1 MKFYFVIAVAIS
13 AFKLSAGDV
22 PSTAQLIL
30 KNGDKRVGTY
40 ISSHDGFETSS
51 YWIEGPAGL
60 LFIDTQFLPS
70 AAEEALTWAEG
81 STGKKVELAIVLHP
95 NPDKFNG
102 TGLYKKRGIKVVTSD
117 QVLKHIPHVHEI
129 RTKAFFE
136 RYRPDYP
143 TTLVMPDS
151 FGNATKEISAGGVT
165 VTAHVLGRGCSEAH
179 VVVEFENHLFP
190 GDLITNGNHAWLELG
205 LVDEWLKRLEE
216 IQAME
221 PEFIHPG
228 RGPTGDDGLIERQR
242 QYLVTVRDLVKAA
255 KPTLPVNKKT
265 AQAIVQ
271 KLYKIYP
278 GYGFPFFAEF
288 GVPAVW
294 EAMAAA
300 LSASRAMPNAK
311 AKRP

>member
-1 MKFYFVIAVAIS
+1 MKFYFVIALATIAFKIS
-13 AFKLSAGDV
+13 AGQIPPASQV
-22 PSTAQLIL
+22 IL
-30 KNGDKRVGTY
+30 KNGDQRVGTY
-40 ISSHDGFETSS
+40 VSSHDGFETSS
-51 YWIEGPAGL
+51 YWIVGPTGL
-60 LFIDTQFLPS
+60 IFIDTQFLPS
-70 AAEEALTWAEG
+70 AAQEALEWAEQT
-81 STGKKVELAIVLHP
+81 TGKTVELAIVLHP

-136 RYRPDYP
+136 RYKPDYP
-143 TTLVMPDS
+143 TELALPDS
-151 FGNATKEISAGGVT
+151 FGHATKELSAGGVT
-165 VTAHVLGRGCSEAH
+165 VKAHVLGRGCSEAH
-179 VVVEFENHLFP
+179 VVVEFDNHLFP

-205 LVDEWLKRLEE
+205 LVNEWLKRLDE
-216 IQAME
+216 IEAIE

-228 RGPTGDDGLIERQR
+228 RGPSGDDGLIERQR
-242 QYLVTVRDLVKAA
+242 SYLKKVRELVRAA
-255 KPTLPVNKKT
+255 KPRLPVNQKK

-271 KLYKIYP
+271 KLHTIYP

-294 EAMAAA
+294 EVMAKTTT
-300 LSASRAMPNAK
+300 K